1 MLRAST
7 DVLRQ
12 SAIDL
17 LAQELDAGTT
27 RSEQWLQWLVP
38 WILDTDDATAR
49 GRLANPSSAEL
60 DAALSAL
67 LLADSAPAGTGKPGA
82 DAIDFA
88 LLERLAR
95 AVGGPHAVIVD
106 NALDTDALRSLAQP
120 GRPVLALLQGRNRA
134 LRLRSEERRVGKEGG
149 SQVRSRWSR
158 DH

>member
-67 LLADSAPAGTGKPGA
+67 LLAASAPAGTGKQ
-82 DAIDFA
+82 DAEATDFA
-88 LLERLAR
+88 LLERPPR
-95 AVGGPHAVIVD
+95 AVGGP
-106 NALDTDALRSLAQP
+106 P
-120 GRPVLALLQGRNRA
+120 MALLNTASDTHPFAPEQ
-134 LRLRSEERRVGKEGG
+134 K
-149 SQVRSRWSR
+149 
-158 DH
+158 